1 MVVGG
6 GVGLLLL
13 AGLDGVDHLHHPV
26 QVELQGVLVRLVG
39 LLENVDLGK
48 IG

>member
-1 MVVGG
+1 MVTRF
-6 GVGLLLL
+6 
-13 AGLDGVDHLHHPV
+13 DGVDNLHHPV

-39 LLENVDLGK
+39 FLENVDLGK